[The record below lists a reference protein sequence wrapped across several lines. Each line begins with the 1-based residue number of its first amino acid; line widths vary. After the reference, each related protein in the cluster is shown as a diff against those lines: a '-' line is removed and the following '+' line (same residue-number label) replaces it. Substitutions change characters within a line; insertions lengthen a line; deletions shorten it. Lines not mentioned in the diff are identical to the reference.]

1 MDVLV
6 QLVEADGEIHVNEML
21 FVQHLVDD
29 LKLDRAA
36 SPNPTPSGATI
47 SPPPSRTPPPST
59 PLLRRLRRKR
69 NEQQSLVIAC

>member
-36 SPNPTPSGATI
+36 LANPTPSGAIT
-47 SPPPSRTPPPST
+47 SPQPSGTLPPRL
-59 PLLRRLRRKR
+59 PLLRRLRRCR
-69 NEQQSLVIAC
+69 IEVSLLGN